1 MYISEV
7 MVIYHRQM
15 TYSVLHA
22 KRMNSLVINTTTSV
36 CNLNQ
41 RVYTIRAMT
50 YVAIMNTYVDSPQV
64 RRLIELICLSIV
76 ETHILLDPQKD
87 TGLKLSSI

>member
-1 MYISEV
+1 LYISEV

-22 KRMNSLVINTTTSV
+22 KRINSCVINTTTYV

-50 YVAIMNTYVDSPQV
+50 YVAVLNTYGHSSQI
-64 RRLIELICLSIV
+64 RRLTEMICLSTV
-76 ETHILLDPQKD
+76 ETHNLLDPQKI
-87 TGLKLSSI
+87 LY